1 MQNER
6 RRYPR
11 VRLKYK
17 ITIICEGKV
26 LFGLPENYIFH
37 TFTENLSEIGVMVK
51 LEQRLKDASIIRLRL
66 FVTEKAPF
74 ECKGSVAWT
83 KKANPENTKPDVFET
98 GIQFIELGDV
108 EQRIIANLIKNFTK
122 KQ

>member
-1 MQNER
+1 MQTER
-6 RRYPR
+6 RKHPR
-11 VRLKYK
+11 VKLKYK
-17 ITIICEGKV
+17 ITIICDGQV
-26 LFGLPENYIFH
+26 LFGMSKGFSFH
-37 TFTENLSEIGVMVK
+37 TLTENLSQSGVMVK